1 MREND
6 PKSPVILGGLEFFKF
21 FENFQR
27 AVVSDELEKGPIK
40 SEESEKYSE
49 YSSRRTHW
57 RRFEAVFSL
66 Y

>member
-1 MREND
+1 MHEND
-6 PKSPVILGGLEFFKF
+6 PKSPVILGGLEFF
-21 FENFQR
+21 ENFQQFQR
-27 AVVSDELEKGPIK
+27 AVESDELEKGPIK
-40 SEESEKYSE
+40 SEVSEKYSE